1 MILLAALLAYCPCI
15 NLVKEEDFNKCK
27 RHTEIGGVGGALEI
41 NAISKPVRYMSRV
54 FHKGIDYTAQ
64 GE

>member
-27 RHTEIGGVGGALEI
+27 RHTEIGGDSLET